1 VNVQRLRSIGL
12 EIWLPIALVVLW
24 WFVSAGSTSPY
35 FPPLQSILVQFASD
49 WLSPSAT
56 ANLLPSLALLGSGY
70 AIALIVGI
78 GVGLLLGT
86 VRVLEEATR
95 PLLEVLRAI
104 PGVAVLPLFVVLLGI
119 EMPMKIAL
127 IAFGCVWPV
136 LLNTIDG
143 VRGIEPLLLDVARS
157 YRIGRVRRLTSIIL
171 RGASPQIFAGAR
183 TALAIAIIIMVVA
196 ETVGGSGGIGYFLL
210 TAERNFAI
218 TSMWGAIIALG
229 LLGYLLNILFRLL
242 ESVALRWHRLLQTRL
257 EAQT

>member
-1 VNVQRLRSIGL
+1 MIARRLVPFGL
-12 EIWLPIALVVLW
+12 ETWLPIVLVALW
-24 WFVSAGSTSPY
+24 WFASAGSTSPY
-35 FPPLQSILVQFASD
+35 FPPLQSIVVQFASD

-56 ANLLPSLALLGSGY
+56 QNLVPSLGLLGGGY
-70 AIALIVGI
+70 LIAVVVGVALGIV
-78 GVGLLLGT
+78 LGT

-95 PLLEVLRAI
+95 PLLEILRAV

-119 EMPMKIAL
+119 EMPMKIVL

-143 VRGIEPLLLDVARS
+143 VRGIEPLLLDVAKS
-157 YRIGRVRRLTSIIL
+157 YKVGPARRLTSIIL
-171 RGASPQIFAGAR
+171 PGASPQIFAGAR

-218 TSMWGAIIALG
+218 TAMWGAIVALG
-229 LLGYLLNILFRLL
+229 LLGYILNILFRLL
-242 ESVALRWHRLLQTRL
+242 ENAVLRWHRLLQSRL
-257 EAQT
+257 EAQS

>member
-1 VNVQRLRSIGL
+1 MRFHRVRSIGL
-12 EIWLPIALVVLW
+12 EIWLPIALVALW
-24 WFVSAGSTSPY
+24 WFASAASTSPY
-35 FPPLQSILVQFASD
+35 FPPLQSILAQFASD
-49 WLSPSAT
+49 WLSPAAS
-56 ANLLPSLALLGSGY
+56 ANLLPSLAILGVGY
-70 AIALIVGI
+70 AIALLVGI

-86 VRVLEEATR
+86 VRVLEEVTR

-229 LLGYLLNILFRLL
+229 LLGYVLNILFRLL
-242 ESVALRWHRLLQTRL
+242 ESVALRWHRLLQSRL
-257 EAQT
+257 EAQS

>member
-1 VNVQRLRSIGL
+1 MKARRLRSIGL
-12 EIWLPIALVVLW
+12 EIWLPIVLVALW
-24 WFVSAGSTSPY
+24 WFASTGSASPY
-35 FPPLQSILVQFASD
+35 FPSLQSILVQFGDD
-49 WLSPSAT
+49 WLSPA
-56 ANLLPSLALLGSGY
+56 AIQNLVPSLELLGSGY
-70 AIALIVGI
+70 AIAVIVGI
-78 GVGLLLGT
+78 AIGVLLGT
-86 VRVLEEATR
+86 VRALEEATR
-95 PLLEVLRAI
+95 PFLEVLRAI
-104 PGVAVLPLFVVLLGI
+104 PGVAVLPVFVVLLGI

-136 LLNTIDG
+136 LLNTVDG

-157 YRIGRVRRLTSIIL
+157 YRIGPVRRLTSIVL

-229 LLGYLLNILFRLL
+229 LLGYVLNILFRLL
-242 ESVALRWHRLLQTRL
+242 ESVVLRWHRLLQSRL
-257 EAQT
+257 EAQS

>member
-1 VNVQRLRSIGL
+1 MSRRLRSLGL
-12 EIWLPIALVVLW
+12 EIWLPVLLVAAW
-24 WFVSAGSTSPY
+24 WFASAGSTSPY
-35 FPPLQSILVQFASD
+35 FPSLQSILVQFASD
-49 WLSPSAT
+49 WLSPA
-56 ANLLPSLALLGSGY
+56 AAQNLLPSLEILGIGY
-70 AIALIVGI
+70 AVAVIVGI

-86 VRVLEEATR
+86 VRAIEEATR
-95 PLLEVLRAI
+95 PLLEILRAI

-136 LLNTIDG
+136 LLNTVDG

-157 YRIGRVRRLTSIIL
+157 YRIGPVRRLISIVL

-218 TSMWGAIIALG
+218 TSMWGAIVALG

-242 ESVALRWHRLLQTRL
+242 EGAVLRWHRLLQSRL
-257 EAQT
+257 EAQS